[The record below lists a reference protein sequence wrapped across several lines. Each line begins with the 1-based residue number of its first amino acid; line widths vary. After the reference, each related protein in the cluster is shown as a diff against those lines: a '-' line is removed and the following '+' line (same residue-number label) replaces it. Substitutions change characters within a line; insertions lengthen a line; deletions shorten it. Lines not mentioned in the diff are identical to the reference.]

1 MELATDKLKEI
12 YNNNLNL
19 KAAKI
24 LKISV
29 PTLMTMLRANNIP
42 LKGQGRKKGQTKW
55 KII

>member
-1 MELATDKLKEI
+1 MELTAERLKDI
-12 YNNNLNL
+12 YNNNSNI

-29 PTLMTMLRANNIP
+29 PTLMTMLKANKIA
-42 LKGQGRKKGQTKW
+42 LKGKGRKKGQTKW

>member
-1 MELATDKLKEI
+1 MELTESQLRDI
-12 YNNNLNL
+12 YYNNSVI

-24 LKISV
+24 LKISA
-29 PTLMTMLRANNIP
+29 PTLLNMVKSKNIP